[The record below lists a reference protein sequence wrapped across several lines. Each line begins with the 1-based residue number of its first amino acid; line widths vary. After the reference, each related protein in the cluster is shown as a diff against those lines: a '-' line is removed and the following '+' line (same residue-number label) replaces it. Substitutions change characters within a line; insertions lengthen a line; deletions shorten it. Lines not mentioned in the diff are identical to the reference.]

1 MHRQSACFAPPQH
14 NWYPPTAKPIQQWL
28 AGLAFPDRL
37 GFWQKIVHKLAL
49 RFTNWYCFVCLAM
62 RHTYSVHHGEGF
74 LKGQCQRDFSPLFFF
89 SLGFK
94 PIWTPFSFDVIVF
107 SKMFSTSRRIL
118 HEQNYPRC
126 RWNCVADTAEHCSM
140 MTLTLHCRAS

>member
-49 RFTNWYCFVCLAM
+49 IKIHELILFCLLSNAS
-62 RHTYSVHHGEGF
+62 YLHHGEGF
-74 LKGQCQRDFSPLFFF
+74 LKGQCQRDCSPLFFF

-126 RWNCVADTAEHCSM
+126 R
-140 MTLTLHCRAS
+140 